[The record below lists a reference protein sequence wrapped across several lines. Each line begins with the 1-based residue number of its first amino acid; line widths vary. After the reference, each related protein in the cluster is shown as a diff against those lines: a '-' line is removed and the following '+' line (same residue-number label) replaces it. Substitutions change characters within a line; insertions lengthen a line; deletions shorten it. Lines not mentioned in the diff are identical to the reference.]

1 MKRFELVIDEEMDI
15 DGVQAISLV
24 SDPAIESNFIA
35 LKKEKIQL
43 ALVDEE
49 KKILMGAALIPNK
62 QIYRRDGDVEYEVYF
77 TTETVRKAS
86 ELFFKNANQ
95 SKTTLEHLIDLK
107 GNTIVESWIK
117 EDDVHDKSVKFNI
130 DAPVGSWIIS
140 MKIDDKDTYQ
150 MAKDGLIKGFSIEG
164 FFLDKMVKANKQN
177 EDDKLYDEIVALLQ
191 NVTNK
196 K

>member
-117 EDDVHDKSVKFNI
+117 EDEVHDKSVKFNI